1 MTIYE
6 NAYTSDYLR
15 WALGKMEEGGFSEN
29 TLLSDQLVEDY
40 VTSSLPKQL
49 PACHPFALEFPTLR
63 EGILEFLYGEDGKE
77 PITELDELS
86 LSKRVKEYLDILFY
100 QDGFVPECALEVPIY
115 FGGTILYEDVLNWCN
130 WSLGARLVFLLLL
143 EIFYTGDLD
152 EDEDAFPGDLSLT
165 ETLARSLSPYVDWG
179 EISEEYDIEEM
190 LQNPLLSEI
199 EFHTALVSGPET
211 NPFIGY
217 MARDEE
223 CNYDILY
230 ISAEDYEEMSSLMA
244 LANIASQLA
253 NNGFAGDL
261 EEYPPGELFSSVSQ
275 YLMCEDKNGKNGYY
289 ICGR

>member
-6 NAYTSDYLR
+6 SSNASDYIR
-15 WALGKMEEGGFSEN
+15 WALDKLNEGIFSPS
-29 TLLSDQLVEDY
+29 TLLSDQLVVDY
-40 VTSSLPKQL
+40 VASCLPNRL
-49 PACHPFALEFPTLR
+49 PVCHPLALEGFTLR
-63 EGILEFLYGEDGKE
+63 EGIFEFLYGEDGKE
-77 PITELDELS
+77 PITELDDFG
-86 LSKRVKEYLDILFY
+86 LSKRVREYLDILFS
-100 QDGFVPECALEVPIY
+100 QDGFIPECALEVPIY
-115 FGGTILYEDVLNWCN
+115 FCGTILYEDVLNWGN

-143 EIFYTGDLD
+143 EIFYTGVLD

-179 EISEEYDIEEM
+179 KTSEKYDIEEM

-211 NPFIGY
+211 NPFFGY

-230 ISAEDYEEMSSLMA
+230 VSAGDYEDMSHLMA
-244 LANIASQLA
+244 LADIASQLA

-261 EEYPPGELFSSVSQ
+261 EEYPAGELFSSVSR
-275 YLMCEDKNGKNGYY
+275 YLICEDKNEKNGYY

>member
-1 MTIYE
+1 
-6 NAYTSDYLR
+6 
-15 WALGKMEEGGFSEN
+15 
-29 TLLSDQLVEDY
+29 
-40 VTSSLPKQL
+40 LPV
-49 PACHPFALEFPTLR
+49 CHPLALEGFTLR
-63 EGILEFLYGEDGKE
+63 EGIFEFLYGEDGKE
-77 PITELDELS
+77 PITELDDFGR
-86 LSKRVKEYLDILFY
+86 SKRVREYLDILFS
-100 QDGFVPECALEVPIY
+100 QDGFIPECALEVPIY
-115 FGGTILYEDVLNWCN
+115 FCGTIMYEDILNWCS
-130 WSLGARLVFLLLL
+130 WSLGARLVFLLVM
-143 EIFYTGDLD
+143 ENFYAGALG

-179 EISEEYDIEEM
+179 ETSEKYDIEEM

>member
-1 MTIYE
+1 LTIYE
-6 NAYTSDYLR
+6 NAYASDYLR

-40 VTSSLPKQL
+40 ITSSLPTQL
-49 PACHPFALEFPTLR
+49 PTCHPFALEFPTLR

-115 FGGTILYEDVLNWCN
+115 FGGTILYEDVLNWGN

-179 EISEEYDIEEM
+179 ETSEKYDIEEM

-230 ISAEDYEEMSSLMA
+230 ISAEDYEEISSLMA